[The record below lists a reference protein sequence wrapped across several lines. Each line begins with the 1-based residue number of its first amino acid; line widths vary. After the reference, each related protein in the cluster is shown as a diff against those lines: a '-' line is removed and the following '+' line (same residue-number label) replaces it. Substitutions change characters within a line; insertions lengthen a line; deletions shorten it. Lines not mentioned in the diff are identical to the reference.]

1 MAHRKLKDLAVKV
14 GEYESQGEKKS
25 RWHNVGALMDD
36 GNGGQYLMLD
46 RYFNPAGVPNPEGR
60 ASLLVSMFDPKDNRT
75 AAPATQQQRAPAQ
88 RPTPQQPRPQAPPQ
102 QRPPNKDD
110 DVPF

>member
-46 RYFNPAGVPNPEGR
+46 RYFNPAGVPNPDGR
-60 ASLLVSMFDPKDNRT
+60 ASLLVSMFDPKDSRAPA
-75 AAPATQQQRAPAQ
+75 AAPQQQRQPAQ
-88 RPTPQQPRPQAPPQ
+88 RPTPQQPRPQQLRQ
-102 QRPPNKDD
+102 QTNEDD

>member
-1 MAHRKLKDLAVKV
+1 VAHRKIKDLAVKV

-46 RYFNPAGVPNPEGR
+46 RFFNPAGVPNPEGR
-60 ASLLVSMFDPKDNRT
+60 ASLLISMFDPKDQRT
-75 AAPATQQQRAPAQ
+75 ETRPQATPQRTPAQ
-88 RPTPQQPRPQAPPQ
+88 RPTPQQPRPQAPPPQ
-102 QRPPNKDD
+102 NRKDD

>member
-14 GEYESQGEKKS
+14 GEYEVQGEKKS

-46 RYFNPAGVPNPEGR
+46 RYFNPAGVPNPDGR
-60 ASLLVSMFDPKDNRT
+60 ASLLISMFDPKDQRGET
-75 AAPATQQQRAPAQ
+75 RPPAVQQRPPAQ
-88 RPTPQQPRPQAPPQ
+88 RPTPMQPRPQAVPINA
-102 QRPPNKDD
+102 RKDD